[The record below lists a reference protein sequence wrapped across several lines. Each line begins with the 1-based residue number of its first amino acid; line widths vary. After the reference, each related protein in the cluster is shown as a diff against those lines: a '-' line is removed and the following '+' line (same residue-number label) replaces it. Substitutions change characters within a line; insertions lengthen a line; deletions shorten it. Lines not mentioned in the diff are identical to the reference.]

1 MSYFYEA
8 GAVEAS
14 WGFGKTAVDLS
25 TGWKSLSFTP
35 NSERVTTDVSAD
47 GKYCFS
53 KMGDKGCTISL
64 TLQQTNP
71 LNKKIANISAIQD
84 VIGETIPIAPFK
96 IVDKTGDSVHFVALN
111 AVLTEVASNEF
122 AEAAGEKT
130 WVWVAESY
138 LQAEDPATITST
150 LSNFI
155 KQI

>member
-1 MSYFYEA
+1 MSFFYEA
-8 GAVEAS
+8 GGIEAVWGVGEAS
-14 WGFGKTAVDLS
+14 IDLS
-25 TGWKSLSFTP
+25 TGWKTLSFTP

-71 LNKKIANISAIQD
+71 LNKKIAAAHAIQD
-84 VIGETIPIAPFK
+84 VIGAALPIAPFK
-96 IVDKTGDSVHFVALN
+96 IIDNTGDSVHFVALN
-111 AVLTEVASNEF
+111 AVLTEVAANEF

-138 LQAEDPATITST
+138 LQAEDPATITAA
-150 LSNFI
+150 LSSYI
-155 KQI
+155 K